1 MYEQIDIIL
10 IRNAG
15 SSAKKCGGVS
25 PIYSDNKKTKS
36 VYRMCLFFEC
46 VVINGGVKGVSLS
59 ANSMWQ

>member
-1 MYEQIDIIL
+1 M
-10 IRNAG
+10 R
-15 SSAKKCGGVS
+15 GGVS